1 MAKGKLIIIEAGD
14 GSGKAT
20 QTACLYE
27 RLQQEG
33 YKVQQV
39 SFPDYESPS
48 SALIKM
54 YLSGQFGSKPESVN
68 AYAASTFFA
77 VDRYASFQKNWRSFY
92 EAGGVILADRYT
104 TSNMVHQSVKMTDP
118 SERQAYLKWLE
129 DFEYHKLGL
138 PKPDVV
144 LFLDMVPEV
153 SLKLIQQRQ
162 TLGSTPDIHEA
173 DGAYL
178 TRCYEVYC
186 ELAEQLHWQK
196 VSCLH
201 QSQLKTVAQI
211 HGEIYEIVKK
221 ALDYDKIEIIH

>member
-20 QTACLYE
+20 QTACLYQH
-27 RLQQEG
+27 LTQEG
-33 YKVQQV
+33 YQVRQV
-39 SFPDYESPS
+39 SFPDYDSPS

-54 YLSGQFGSKPESVN
+54 YLSGQFGAKPESVN

-77 VDRYASFQKNWRSFY
+77 VDRYASFQKDWRSFY

-104 TSNMVHQSVKMTDP
+104 TSNMVHQSVKMTELT
-118 SERQAYLKWLE
+118 ERQAYLTWLE
-129 DFEYHKLGL
+129 DFEYEKLGL

-144 LFLDMVPEV
+144 LFLDMAPEF
-153 SLKLIQQRQ
+153 SLKLIKQRQ

-186 ELAEQLHWQK
+186 ELANQFQWQK
-196 VSCLH
+196 ISCL
-201 QSQLKTVAQI
+201 QNGQLKTVAQI
-211 HGEIYEIVKK
+211 HDEIYEIVKK
-221 ALDYDKIEIIH
+221 ALDYDKIETIH